1 MRTWRWFRTC
11 RENDSEDVVDEN
23 VEMVR
28 TCREND
34 SEDVVNE
41 NVED

>member
-1 MRTWRWFRTC
+1 MVRTC
-11 RENDSEDVVDEN
+11 GENDSEDVVDEN

-28 TCREND
+28 TCREKD
-34 SEDVVNE
+34 RARCSDE

>member
-1 MRTWRWFRTC
+1 MVRTRG
-11 RENDSEDVVDEN
+11 ENDSEDVVDEN

>member
-1 MRTWRWFRTC
+1 MVRTC
-11 RENDSEDVVDEN
+11 GENDSEDVVDEN

-34 SEDVVNE
+34 SEDVVDE